1 LTLLICIFIV
11 KADEDSNKCSD
22 ISLEVSGGGVVKLGD
37 RVNVTMPIPV
47 DEDDRNTCVL
57 DVNDKKYCTLKKT
70 GDGSKMRCHDS
81 SKESLLTGD
90 ITEDKCTFSI
100 LNMTDEFIGNI
111 ELEVDFCEKS
121 SELSLFKETNITEV
135 IIPSENGVIANEPV
149 EVECHVVKGSYIT
162 EVSFML
168 MEGEEIVKNFTEEVK
183 ARNEDDHDIYTA
195 SVTLQKD
202 DQGKMLCCQALQKN
216 GDSVIGKTTKMSEAL
231 NIWFLDDLTISNDAG
246 NFTVIVY
253 SNPEPKLTVNC
264 ENEVETCKNLTLSD
278 FTFEKVPDNDFKYES
293 HHQIFET
300 EQEWMK
306 TVSLQFEVT
315 NDKNQTK
322 SDVKPLIEIKD
333 EEATGDDLDNPEE
346 NNKTDE
352 EQVEGEGED
361 EGGNAGLTA
370 VIVILVILGVLGGV
384 WYYRKRK
391 SSQVE
396 RLPLSGQS
404 MSSLN

>member
-1 LTLLICIFIV
+1 
-11 KADEDSNKCSD
+11 
-22 ISLEVSGGGVVKLGD
+22 
-37 RVNVTMPIPV
+37 
-47 DEDDRNTCVL
+47 
-57 DVNDKKYCTLKKT
+57 
-70 GDGSKMRCHDS
+70 
-81 SKESLLTGD
+81 
-90 ITEDKCTFSI
+90 
-100 LNMTDEFIGNI
+100 MTDEFIGNI

-135 IIPSENGVIANEPV
+135 IIPSENGVTANEPV
-149 EVECHVVKGSYIT
+149 EVECHVVKGSYNT

-168 MEGEEIVKNFTEEVK
+168 MKGEEIVKNFTEQIK

-246 NFTVIVY
+246 NFTVTVY
-253 SNPEPKLTVNC
+253 SNPEPKLTVVC
-264 ENEVETCKNLTLSD
+264 EEEVETCKNLTLSD

-352 EQVEGEGED
+352 EQVEDEGED
-361 EGGNAGLTA
+361 EGGNAGEVTDETTTTVNSTDDGNSTTINSGGNFIQA
-370 VIVILVILGVLGGV
+370 MSFFWISVVILALFI
-384 WYYRKRK
+384 
-391 SSQVE
+391 
-396 RLPLSGQS
+396 
-404 MSSLN
+404 